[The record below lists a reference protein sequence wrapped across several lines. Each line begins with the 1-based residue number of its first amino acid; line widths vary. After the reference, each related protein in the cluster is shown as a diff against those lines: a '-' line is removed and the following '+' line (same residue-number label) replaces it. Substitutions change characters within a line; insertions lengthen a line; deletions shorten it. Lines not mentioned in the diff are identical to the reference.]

1 MAENSNIEWTDHTF
15 NAIVGCTKV
24 SPGCEF
30 CYAERDMDL
39 RLGRAS
45 WGPRGTRTM
54 TSDANWKA
62 PLRWNQKAGELG
74 VRYKVFTA
82 SLSDVFED
90 WQGPIVDHNGK
101 MVAKWP
107 DGTLVSSDD
116 SVPPRIPGGV
126 QSHWI
131 TMDDVR
137 RRLFKL
143 IDATTNLDWLMLTK
157 RPENIEKMWPYAGV
171 VDSRPSVGVG
181 YYRPNVWLGTSVEN
195 QKYADERIPELL
207 KCRDLS
213 PVLFLS
219 CEPLLGAVNLLY
231 PESLYPGGPA
241 TCCSGFECGCM
252 GLPIDPPALGS
263 NFGGIDWVIAGGE
276 SGPHARPSHPSWFRS
291 IRDQCQS
298 ANVPFHFKQWG
309 EWLPIDHASPEH
321 DGAIESG
328 VWRGEKN
335 DPNDLPMLT
344 LRVGKKRAGRVLD
357 DRTHDGFPV
366 VKSVH

>member
-1 MAENSNIEWTDHTF
+1 MAEDSKIEWTDHTF
-15 NAIVGCTKV
+15 NAIIGCTKV

-39 RLGRAS
+39 RLGKAS
-45 WGPRGTRTM
+45 WGPRGTRTI
-54 TSDANWKA
+54 TADANWRS
-62 PLRWNQKAGELG
+62 PLRWNQKAVELG

-107 DGTLVSSDD
+107 DGTLFSSDD

-137 RRLFKL
+137 RRLFDL
-143 IDATTNLDWLMLTK
+143 IDATPNLDWLMLTK
-157 RPENIEKMWPYAGV
+157 RPENIEKMWLRKKDAPTEDWCNKNLDNAG
-171 VDSRPSVGVG
+171 RNRLR
-181 YYRPNVWLGTSVEN
+181 YRSNVWLGTSVEN
-195 QKYADERIPELL
+195 QKYADKRIPELL

-219 CEPLLGAVNLLY
+219 CEPLLGAVDFRKV
-231 PESLYPGGPA
+231 PGMNKVDR
-241 TCCSGFECGCM
+241 SGVV
-252 GLPIDPPALGS
+252 
-263 NFGGIDWVIAGGE
+263 DWVIAGGE
-276 SGPHARPSHPSWFRS
+276 SGPHARPMHSQWARD
-291 IRDQCQS
+291 IRDQCES
-298 ANVPFHFKQWG
+298 AGVPFHFKQWG
-309 EWLPIDHASPEH
+309 EWLPIDHAFPEH
-321 DGAIESG
+321 DGEIESG
-328 VWRGEKN
+328 VWRGEQN

>member
-1 MAENSNIEWTDHTF
+1 MAEDSKIEWTDHTF
-15 NAIVGCTKV
+15 NAIIGCTKV

-39 RLGRAS
+39 RLGKAS
-45 WGPRGTRTM
+45 WGPSGTRTM
-54 TSDANWKA
+54 TADANWRS
-62 PLRWNQKAGELG
+62 PLRWNQKAGEIG

-107 DGTLVSSDD
+107 DGTLFSSDD

-137 RRLFKL
+137 RRLFDL
-143 IDATTNLDWLMLTK
+143 IDATPNLDWLMLTK
-157 RPENIEKMWPYAGV
+157 RPENIDGMWLRKKNGPTDDWCNKNLDNAG
-171 VDSRPSVGVG
+171 RNRLR
-181 YYRPNVWLGTSVEN
+181 YRSNVWLGTSVEN
-195 QKYADERIPELL
+195 QKYADKRIPELL

-219 CEPLLGAVNLLY
+219 CEPLLGSVRFAPTWN
-231 PESLYPGGPA
+231 S
-241 TCCSGFECGCM
+241 FNF
-252 GLPIDPPALGS
+252 DPD
-263 NFGGIDWVIAGGE
+263 FDVQIDWVIAGGE
-276 SGPHARPSHPSWFRS
+276 SGHHARPMHPDWARD
-291 IRDQCQS
+291 IRDQCEAAS
-298 ANVPFHFKQWG
+298 VPFHFKQWG
-309 EWLPIDHASPEH
+309 EWLPIDHALPEH
-321 DGAIESG
+321 YGAMG
-328 VWRGEKN
+328 ADVWRGEKN

-344 LRVGKKRAGRVLD
+344 LRVGKKQAGRVLD
-357 DRTHDGFPV
+357 DRTHDGLPV